1 MNRARSHTAWPR
13 RSLLEGMIAVPL
25 AGAATACAPQNRD
38 EQGPSEQL
46 TALVYRGPASC
57 LGCSETL
64 ADRLSQSPLDMGVA
78 FIGPDEKLSLEARS
92 LAGADLYA
100 QPGGGDDVLA
110 AAKHFPSSFVRALG
124 DFVAEG
130 GSYLG
135 VCMGAYLA
143 GSDGFG
149 FLDQSID
156 GEVDV
161 PGFPVTDSSD
171 QIVAVTWRDTVR
183 WTYFQEGARLPDDG
197 AEAYAYH
204 ETGDIAA
211 AYYSFGQGSVGLI
224 GPHPEA
230 DATWLE
236 DAGLADPDGDDG
248 QYALPLVE
256 RLVG

>member
-1 MNRARSHTAWPR
+1 MNRSLSHLAWTR
-13 RSLLEGMIAVPL
+13 RSLLRGLAAVPL
-25 AGAATACAPQNRD
+25 AGAVTACARQDRD
-38 EQGPSEQL
+38 EQGLSEQV

-57 LGCSETL
+57 AGCSETL
-64 ADRLSQSPLDMGVA
+64 ANRLSESPLDMDVA
-78 FIGPDEKLSLEARS
+78 FIGPNEELPLEAGA

-110 AAKHFPSSFVRALG
+110 AAEHFPSSFVRALG

-149 FLDQSID
+149 FLDQSIE
-156 GEVDV
+156 GVVDV

-171 QIVAVTWRDTVR
+171 QVVAITWEDAVR
-183 WTYFQEGARLPDDG
+183 WTYFQEGARLPADG
-197 AEAYAYH
+197 AETYAYY

-211 AYYSFGQGSVGLI
+211 ACYSYGLGVAGKDVVDVGAAVAVMGDSSAAQTALEVGGPQARPLI
-224 GPHPEA
+224 SC
-230 DATWLE
+230 
-236 DAGLADPDGDDG
+236 
-248 QYALPLVE
+248 
-256 RLVG
+256 